1 MKIADFIIIF
11 SNVLFFIVV
20 QTIFYKYVASKQIDI
35 LVTEKTGI
43 LNEFLKNTPFAR
55 KDIHTFIT
63 SEEATKIRTQSQKD
77 KEHREELNRIVMLKW
92 IGIPFGA
99 CILFLIMSVI
109 VQINLGSSWT
119 SSDTFL
125 LIMIV
130 SAYAT
135 ELVIYF
141 GIMKQYE
148 FIGDN
153 QLYYLIY
160 KKVKNKLENKL
171 ENKLKTIQSSKDS
184 RQNTDGQLAN
194 TLASMKNKLNGMG
207 TTGSSNKDNLFGLL
221 LEFASTFSENHQD
234 WRNQQLDS

>member
-1 MKIADFIIIF
+1 
-11 SNVLFFIVV
+11 
-20 QTIFYKYVASKQIDI
+20 
-35 LVTEKTGI
+35 
-43 LNEFLKNTPFAR
+43 
-55 KDIHTFIT
+55 
-63 SEEATKIRTQSQKD
+63 
-77 KEHREELNRIVMLKW
+77 MLKW